1 MRTKHVVNEYL
12 DRDLSTDI
20 LVVDRTEYVMTFLT
34 KSVNYRANDV
44 VIVSIE
50 QLDDEIYWNV
60 DSTL

>member
-12 DRDLSTDI
+12 DRDLSIDI

-34 KSVNYRANDV
+34 KYVNYRANDV